1 VVPLPPYAEQQRIVA
16 KVDELMALCDQLE
29 AAQTQRE
36 STRDQLAAAALHR
49 LGQPAEPAA
58 EVETERE
65 RLTRLV
71 KDLPVATVRGILAMI
86 DAGAGP
92 RKM

>member
-1 VVPLPPYAEQQRIVA
+1 LPS
-16 KVDELMALCDQLE
+16 LALPE
-29 AAQTQRE
+29 
-36 STRDQLAAAALHR
+36 
-49 LGQPAEPAA
+49 GPANTSAA

-86 DAGAGP
+86 DAGAEP